1 VNMQTSFMHPPFG
14 FALFYLRSVA
24 PGDDY
29 DDRITSRRIARV
41 TTGQIYWGAVPF
53 VLIQILMVGLII
65 AFPKLVSSG
74 LGKEPTVD
82 VDKAFQQM
90 QIQNREPARDA
101 GPMFGAPPASSAGVA
116 PGSST
121 SAPASGEAP
130 AQNSDDEAM
139 KRLLDSMQG
148 DKAKKP

>member
-1 VNMQTSFMHPPFG
+1 VLLAVNMQTSFMHPPFG

-24 PGDDY
+24 PSDDY
-29 DDRITSRRIARV
+29 DDRITSRRISKV
-41 TTGQIYWGAVPF
+41 TPGQIYWGAVPF

-90 QIQNREPARDA
+90 QTQNPETARTTPA
-101 GPMFGAPPASSAGVA
+101 MV
-116 PGSST
+116 
-121 SAPASGEAP
+121 
-130 AQNSDDEAM
+130 
-139 KRLLDSMQG
+139 
-148 DKAKKP
+148 